1 MTREERFKALAAL
14 FRDFTA
20 LLDEI
25 PEERRDEVRMPFCN
39 AAGRYLEVMEEAN
52 GTSENA

>member
-14 FRDFTA
+14 FRDFTV

-25 PEERRDEVRMPFCN
+25 PEERRNEVRMPFCN
-39 AAGRYLEVMEEAN
+39 AAGHYLEVMEEV
-52 GTSENA
+52 TDVKT